1 MVRIAMNI
9 VVTGG
14 NMLGIYDND
23 IWPSEVVDDDDD
35 DDDMVTIAMDIMI
48 LMVMMMIFL
57 GQARA
62 SSSAGFSFCPPR
74 Y

>member
-1 MVRIAMNI
+1 MVRIAMII
-9 VVTGG
+9 VMTGG

-48 LMVMMMIFL
+48 LMVMMMIL
-57 GQARA
+57 PGQARA